1 MSRNNI
7 DRMGSA
13 PQSDAPITET
23 TEKKSPL
30 HFVAPTEF
38 VDLPSK
44 GFGYDSN
51 HPMHGQDTIEI
62 RYMTA
67 KDEDIL
73 TSKTLLKKGVAIER
87 FLDNIIVNKNVK
99 ASSLLVGDRNAI
111 IIAARISGYGADY
124 TTSVTCPACETAS
137 EFNFDLNKKRVHES
151 TIDENLNLSL
161 TEAGHFKTV
170 MPLSKFEVVFK
181 LLKGQDE
188 IYLTKLASNKAKG
201 KLEENLLTDQYKR
214 MIVSVEGHTD
224 PTVINSFV
232 DNLPTKDSRFIRT
245 CYKMVNPDVKIID
258 DYSCTACGFEQE
270 LEVPFGA
277 DFFWPDR

>member
-1 MSRNNI
+1 LSRNNI
-7 DRMGSA
+7 DRMGAAPSA
-13 PQSDAPITET
+13 DAPTTET
-23 TEKKSPL
+23 TEKRSPL

-44 GFGYDSN
+44 GFGYDTS

-124 TTSVTCPACETAS
+124 TTSVTCPACETTG

-151 TIDENLNLSL
+151 SIDENLNLSL
-161 TEAGHFKTV
+161 TETGNFKTV

-181 LLKGQDE
+181 LLKGKDE

-201 KLEENLLTDQYKR
+201 KLEDNLLTDQYKR